1 MKLGD
6 LIRCS
11 DTKDLLQTLKD
22 LELAGFHAVVSYAGT
37 YTLRITGVP
46 ETEYLVAAHNQH
58 GMQNNYCHTLEEAEE
73 LAEEMARYYEFVEIL
88 KGYPGEWEVVN
99 G

>member
-1 MKLGD
+1 MKKDDYIECRDYED
-6 LIRCS
+6 LKRTLRDLS
-11 DTKDLLQTLKD
+11 D
-22 LELAGFHAVVSYAGT
+22 AGYHAVRDRYNNFWI
-37 YTLRITGVP
+37 RITETP
-46 ETEYLVAAHNQH
+46 ETEYMVAAHNQH
-58 GMQNNYCHTLEEAEE
+58 GMQNNYCQTLEEAEE

>member
-6 LIRCS
+6 MIKCS
-11 DTKDLLQTLKD
+11 GEKDVRQMLKD
-22 LELAGFHAVVSYAGT
+22 LDAAGFHAVVMDYNMNWI
-37 YTLRITGVP
+37 RITSVP
-46 ETEYLVAAHNQH
+46 ETEYMVAAHNQH
-58 GMQNNYCHTLEEAEE
+58 GMQNNYCQTLEEAEE